1 MKIEDVF
8 KKYIV
13 SITLNLFSFGL
24 FIVRDFNQRIIKFRY
39 MNNNLTKANIR
50 IFVFGTLRKGDRLD
64 FYMEGSEF
72 QGMYYTRGQLMLS
85 EMGAA
90 YIDFSFKDAFTIGEF
105 YKVNYYC
112 LLRIDHLENLSG
124 EFPTGY
130 DIDLLPIWPYDP
142 NKPKD
147 FDEAKKEIV
156 LFYRRRSEPK
166 KIPCGDWVNR
176 KKAIVE
182 IEKFLKSESNRE
194 IIEDEVINH
203 ISGYLN
209 YKE

>member
-1 MKIEDVF
+1 
-8 KKYIV
+8 
-13 SITLNLFSFGL
+13 
-24 FIVRDFNQRIIKFRY
+24 
-39 MNNNLTKANIR
+39 MNSNLTNANIR

-90 YIDFSFKDAFTIGEF
+90 YIDFKYQEAYTIGEL

-142 NKPKD
+142 GKPAD
-147 FDEAKKEIV
+147 FDESKKEIV
-156 LFYRRRSEPK
+156 LFYRRRSEPI
-166 KIPCGDWVNR
+166 KIKCGDWVNR

-182 IEKFLKSESNRE
+182 IEKFLKGQGDK
-194 IIEDEVINH
+194 IITEKELVRH
-203 ISGYLN
+203 IMDYLN
-209 YKE
+209 YK